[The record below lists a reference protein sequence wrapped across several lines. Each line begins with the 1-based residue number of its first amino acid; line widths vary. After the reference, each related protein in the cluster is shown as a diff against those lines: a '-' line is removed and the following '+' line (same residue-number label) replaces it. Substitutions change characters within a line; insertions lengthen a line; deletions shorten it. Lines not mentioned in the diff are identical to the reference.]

1 MFASIGDVCDRPIH
15 KGNRSTVYISKQESE
30 FFALKAMSEHVW
42 KKEMEVYRT
51 LQSVP
56 SNKFTRIQ
64 ELLASGELPVFFKS
78 HNSLHKFYIM
88 TRYNNLRDVKMWLT
102 RIPGLS
108 EAMRFKAARET
119 LLALK
124 ELHQLGFVSRDVKLE
139 NFGVH
144 ITKDHRLKFYI
155 YDFELSQKYKDVE
168 TGKPTVQ
175 KIRGSKGDGT
185 TESAPL
191 VQMTGSRRTFPV
203 DDVEGWFYCLYHI
216 LCGSIPWDI
225 RWPQPE
231 FRGSTYATPYSGI
244 RYTKQQMHK
253 TGRIYCAKE
262 YDCLMSAIFNVILKW
277 SKTPEVVEARFYD
290 EICSILKMGVHKC
303 GKTELMDCNI
313 HCMKHYKKHQR
324 HDA

>member
-1 MFASIGDVCDRPIH
+1 MFASILDRPIH
-15 KGNRSTVYISKQESE
+15 NGKRSTVYISKQESE
-30 FFALKAMSEHVW
+30 FFALKASSENVW

-51 LQSVP
+51 LQSIP
-56 SNKFTRIQ
+56 GNKFTRIQ

-78 HNSLHKFYIM
+78 RDSLHKFYIL
-88 TRYNNLRDVKMWLT
+88 TRYNNLRDVKTWLS

-124 ELHQLGFVSRDVKLE
+124 ELHLLGFVSRDVKME

-144 ITKDHRLKFYI
+144 ITKDHRLKFYV
-155 YDFELSQKYKDVE
+155 YDFELSQKYKDIE

-175 KIRGSKGDGT
+175 KIRGSKGFGT

-225 RWPQPE
+225 GWPEPE
-231 FRGSTYATPYSGI
+231 FRRSTYATTYSGI
-244 RYTKQQMHK
+244 RYFLNF
-253 TGRIYCAKE
+253 IY
-262 YDCLMSAIFNVILKW
+262 
-277 SKTPEVVEARFYD
+277 VVGPR
-290 EICSILKMGVHKC
+290 SV
-303 GKTELMDCNI
+303 
-313 HCMKHYKKHQR
+313 R
-324 HDA
+324 